1 MMDPYRVLGVSPNA
15 SEEEIKKAYKQLA
28 RKYHPDLNNGSKE
41 AEAKMKEINEA
52 YSQVM
57 KLRQGGGS
65 SYGGASYG
73 GSSYGGSGSS
83 YGGYGGYGGYRGPYG
98 GYGGSSSGSY
108 GGGAPDMETVRNY
121 IRFGQYYEALNLLT
135 RMPGRDAEWFFL
147 SAQANLGVATGR
159 RRWNTRKPPCAWIRP
174 TASTARSW
182 SSWRAAANNTNP
194 MGTALAAFRRRCA
207 PTHASQSA

>member
-83 YGGYGGYGGYRGPYG
+83 YGGYGGYRGPYG
-98 GYGGSSSGSY
+98 GYGGSSSG
-108 GGGAPDMETVRNY
+108 
-121 IRFGQYYEALNLLT
+121 F
-135 RMPGRDAEWFFL
+135 
-147 SAQANLGVATGR
+147 
-159 RRWNTRKPPCAWIRP
+159 
-174 TASTARSW
+174 
-182 SSWRAAANNTNP
+182 
-194 MGTALAAFRRRCA
+194 
-207 PTHASQSA
+207 

>member
-83 YGGYGGYGGYRGPYG
+83 YGGYGGYRGP
-98 GYGGSSSGSY
+98 
-108 GGGAPDMETVRNY
+108 
-121 IRFGQYYEALNLLT
+121 
-135 RMPGRDAEWFFL
+135 
-147 SAQANLGVATGR
+147 
-159 RRWNTRKPPCAWIRP
+159 
-174 TASTARSW
+174 
-182 SSWRAAANNTNP
+182 
-194 MGTALAAFRRRCA
+194 
-207 PTHASQSA
+207 